1 MKVFV
6 TGGTGKLGSKVI
18 SLLLKNKHEVV
29 ALTRKKNIEN
39 CENIEGDLFSFD
51 MSAMKGCDA
60 VIHIAGLVNF
70 YSKEDLFNVNVEGTR
85 EIVNKANECEIPYF
99 LHISSISV
107 YGKKNNND
115 ITEETSLKP
124 DTLYAKSKYKSELEI
139 TKFNSKKCILR
150 PGMIYGPGYK
160 NGFEKALRL
169 IKKHKFYVFGNG
181 NNYVPLVSVD
191 LIAENIVFC
200 LENEIVGIY
209 NSIDNEKITQ
219 REILNFVART
229 IDVDLKIIEIP
240 KIFGIPLIFLYN
252 LSSKNKIPY
261 EYIQMLNTNR
271 KVNSKL
277 YNMSFKTKLNQK
289 EKLKEF
295 IELLNVE

>member
-18 SLLLKNKHEVV
+18 KLLLKNKHEVV
-29 ALTRKKNIEN
+29 ALTRNKLIEN
-39 CENIEGDLFSFD
+39 CENVEGDLFSFD
-51 MSAMKGCDA
+51 TSAMKGCDA

-70 YSKEDLFNVNVEGTR
+70 YSKDDLFNVNIDGTR
-85 EIVNKANECEIPYF
+85 VIVEKANECETPYF

-107 YGKKNNND
+107 YGKKDNED
-115 ITEETSLKP
+115 ITEETKLKP
-124 DTLYAKSKYKSELEI
+124 DTLYAKSKYHSELEI
-139 TKFNSKKCILR
+139 TKFKGKKCILR
-150 PGMIYGPGYK
+150 PGMIYGAGYK
-160 NGFEKALRL
+160 NGFDKALKM
-169 IKKHKFYVFGNG
+169 IKKGKFYVFGSG
-181 NNYVPLVSVD
+181 NNHVPLVSVD

-209 NSIDNEKITQ
+209 NSIDDEKITQ
-219 REILNFVART
+219 NEVLDFVAKT
-229 IDVDLKIIEIP
+229 LNINLKIIKIP
-240 KIFGIPLIFLYN
+240 KNLTKPLILFYN
-252 LSSKNKIPY
+252 LINKNKIPY

-289 EKLKEF
+289 EQLKEF
-295 IELLNVE
+295 IELLDVE